1 MILSIP
7 MYQVDAF
14 TTKIFGGNPAA
25 ICMLEQDLPDQILQK
40 IAAENNLAE
49 TAFVWKHTGH
59 YKIRWFTPEIEVDL
73 CGHAT
78 LASGFVLFNLLH
90 ELENPIQFE
99 SRSGIL
105 TVSKENDG
113 RLVLDFPEDKIIDAS
128 IPDHLSEA
136 LNSKILN
143 CVRGKS
149 DYLVQVET
157 EEILQE
163 LQPDLTQI
171 KKINARGLIVTAKGS
186 DVDFVS
192 RCFFPQSGIDEDPV
206 TGSAHTTL
214 VPFWSSI
221 LDKKRF
227 IARQISRRQGT
238 LYLESRGDRV
248 LIGGYAA
255 HYLTGS
261 IFIEV

>member
-7 MYQVDAF
+7 IYQVDAF
-14 TTKIFGGNPAA
+14 TTKTFGGNPAA
-25 ICMLEQDLPDQILQK
+25 ICVVEQQIPDQILQK

-49 TAFVWKHTGH
+49 TAFIWKNSGH

-78 LASGFVLFNLLH
+78 LASAFVLFSLLH
-90 ELENPIQFE
+90 EIENPIRFE

-105 TVSKENDG
+105 TVTKENDG
-113 RLVLDFPEDKIIDAS
+113 RLVLDFPEDNIIDHI
-128 IPDHLSEA
+128 IPDHLSEG
-136 LNSKILN
+136 LNTKILR

-149 DYLVQVET
+149 DYLVQVEN
-157 EEILQE
+157 EEVLQQ

-171 KKINARGLIVTAKGS
+171 KKINARGIIVTAKGS

-214 VPFWSSI
+214 VPFWSAI
-221 LDKKRF
+221 LDKKQF
-227 IARQISRRQGT
+227 IARQISKRQGI
-238 LYLESRGDRV
+238 LYLESKGNRV

-255 HYLTGS
+255 HYLTGT